1 MAQWVKN
8 PPVMQEPQETLVI
21 SLGWEDPLEE
31 GMATRSSILA
41 ENPMDKG
48 AWRAAVHRGA
58 KSRAR
63 LKGLSM
69 HAHKPL
75 MGLSNLL
82 ILEDQN

>member
-1 MAQWVKN
+1 
-8 PPVMQEPQETLVI
+8 MQEPQETSVI

-41 ENPMDKG
+41 ENPMDRG

-75 MGLSNLL
+75 MGFQISCGAAELFNVF
-82 ILEDQN
+82 